1 MGCIKN
7 TVDDMPRPP
16 VRSARPPRDTLS
28 VKLGGWFEAHATG
41 SGVIAVPVIVVLVL
55 AAAVARLWL
64 G

>member
-1 MGCIKN
+1 
-7 TVDDMPRPP
+7 MPRQPA
-16 VRSARPPRDTLS
+16 RSARPSRDTLS